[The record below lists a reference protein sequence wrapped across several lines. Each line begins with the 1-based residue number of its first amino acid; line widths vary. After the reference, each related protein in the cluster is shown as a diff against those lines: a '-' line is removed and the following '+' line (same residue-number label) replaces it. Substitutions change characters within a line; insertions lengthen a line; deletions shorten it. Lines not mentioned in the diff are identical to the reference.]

1 MRTLP
6 LQSHSSPARLRA
18 GILSGALAVTL
29 AACGGGGGGS
39 APTATA
45 AAAPSTLSGTAV
57 NGYLQ
62 GARVLLDV
70 ATATGSPTPAS
81 RPPSPTPPAVTA
93 STTARSPAP
102 SPACG

>member
-57 NGYLQ
+57 DG
-62 GARVLLDV
+62 
-70 ATATGSPTPAS
+70 
-81 RPPSPTPPAVTA
+81 
-93 STTARSPAP
+93 
-102 SPACG
+102 